1 MANFDI
7 ILFIIARKICLI
19 RVKSAGHCTVS
30 AANLLQRRP
39 GNVRCTAGHQPM
51 ISYTDAG
58 RRPYDM

>member
-19 RVKSAGHCTVS
+19 RVKSARHRTVS
-30 AANLLQRRP
+30 AADLLQLRP
-39 GNVRCTAGHQPM
+39 GNERCTAGHRPM

>member
-1 MANFDI
+1 MRI
-7 ILFIIARKICLI
+7 LILFYSSLHVKMYFI

-30 AANLLQRRP
+30 AADLLQRRP
-39 GNVRCTAGHQPM
+39 GNVRCPAGHWPM